1 VTDTTP
7 VARKTEHL
15 YNEIIQARGM
25 IMLPTVEGHFVGK
38 DANLKAA
45 YDKLIT
51 AVKIF
56 GTVTEAP
63 KQTSIHLEKNSG
75 FAGVH
80 PRKNSF
86 NLEFRTS
93 APIEHPR
100 ITRELKLSA
109 KRYEHTVK
117 IESEADVDE
126 QLISWLEEAY
136 RLSK

>member
-1 VTDTTP
+1 MSD
-7 VARKTEHL
+7 
-15 YNEIIQARGM
+15 I
-25 IMLPTVEGHFVGK
+25 PTIEGHFAGK
-38 DANLKAA
+38 DAKLKIA

-51 AVKIF
+51 ALRGF
-56 GTVTEAP
+56 GSVNEAA

-86 NLEFRTS
+86 NLEFRTNT
-93 APIEHPR
+93 PIEHPR

-109 KRYEHTVK
+109 NRYEHTVK
-117 IESEADVDE
+117 IESEADIDA
-126 QLISWLEEAY
+126 QLIGWMAEAY